1 MLQTTQDTRYSAS
14 ANTVHPWRQSD
25 QMDTPSN
32 CDNCHILWLDNSGTV
47 SYPNRRVALTSS
59 PNAATTCS
67 NNNLPKADEFSG
79 AKLEKSTQCMIEP
92 LSETECAPTSNRQ
105 LWKIFDKRRRHL
117 RKSKRAAAS
126 AWMWRMVDIEISDI
140 CGSDCSVFNFI
151 AWGRLLK
158 KSFHWWKKRS
168 RILGVCTRRMNVRTA
183 RCSAKVSN
191 HDKMRSE
198 DVPRSY
204 LLTGLQSIVFG

>member
-1 MLQTTQDTRYSAS
+1 
-14 ANTVHPWRQSD
+14 
-25 QMDTPSN
+25 MDTPSN

-67 NNNLPKADEFSG
+67 NKNLPKADEFSG
-79 AKLEKSTQCMIEP
+79 AKLDESTQCMIEL
-92 LSETECAPTSNRQ
+92 LSVTECAPTSNRQ
-105 LWKIFDKRRRHL
+105 VWKIFDKRRRQL
-117 RKSKRAAAS
+117 RKLKRAAAS
-126 AWMWRMVDIEISDI
+126 AWMWRMVGTKISDI
-140 CGSDCSVFNFI
+140 WSSDCSVFNFI
-151 AWGRLLK
+151 AWGCLLK
-158 KSFHWWKKRS
+158 ESVHWRKKRNM
-168 RILGVCTRRMNVRTA
+168 ILGVCTRRMNVRTA